1 MSDINAWANDDGDR
15 LIADLRIE
23 SDAVRAIGHRV
34 LECTETV
41 VGDDAAAAAFL
52 RNLAAQIEAIANA
65 AQTTVGHVAV
75 YGESMRSVDAMGDRL
90 IRGE

>member
-1 MSDINAWANDDGDR
+1 MSDINAWAYDDDR

-23 SDAVRAIGHRV
+23 SAGVRAIGHRV

-41 VGDDAAAAAFL
+41 VGDGAAAADFL
-52 RNLAAQIEAIANA
+52 RDLAAQIEAIANA

-75 YGESMRSVDAMGDRL
+75 YGESMRSVDAMGDWL

>member
-1 MSDINAWANDDGDR
+1 M
-15 LIADLRIE
+15 
-23 SDAVRAIGHRV
+23 RAIGHRV

-41 VGDDAAAAAFL
+41 VGDGSAAADFL
-52 RNLAAQIEAIANA
+52 RDLAAQIEAIANA

>member
-1 MSDINAWANDDGDR
+1 MTTG
-15 LIADLRIE
+15 IASLPTFE
-23 SDAVRAIGHRV
+23 SSPPRCAPLDTAYWSAPRPWSA
-34 LECTETV
+34 TAP
-41 VGDDAAAAAFL
+41 AAADFL
-52 RNLAAQIEAIANA
+52 RDLAAQIEAIANA